1 MCANYPTM
9 DVLTITEEME
19 IKKIFLPRKDLEH
32 VSVSPDMV
40 SIGLQALARYRQ
52 NNALFRCRDRLIMD
66 IVEDR
71 MKV

>member
-1 MCANYPTM
+1 
-9 DVLTITEEME
+9 
-19 IKKIFLPRKDLEH
+19 
-32 VSVSPDMV
+32 MV

-52 NNALFRCRDRLIMD
+52 NNALFRCRDGWIMD